1 MEKGSKRAMITP
13 EQIKKVWA
21 AAHGKGMS
29 EERLRYIVERISGRR
44 SVRALTKRQARK
56 VIDVIEGKAVLPVPK
71 DNPNVIALATPGQLT
86 LIEQL
91 RDEAAWTDE
100 HLMSFVRR
108 NYKTDNLRK
117 LTRSKAGI
125 VIHVLEKEKKKRKG
139 A

>member
-1 MEKGSKRAMITP
+1 MVKITP
-13 EQIKKVWA
+13 EQVKKVWA
-21 AAHGKGMS
+21 TAHAKGMS

-71 DNPNVIALATPGQLT
+71 DSPNVIALATPGQLT
-86 LIEQL
+86 LIKRL

-100 HLMSFVRR
+100 HLMTFIAR
-108 NYKTDNLRK
+108 YKRDNLRK
-117 LTRSKAGI
+117 LRRAEAGV
-125 VIHVLEKEKKKRKG
+125 VIKVLRAAIRKREV